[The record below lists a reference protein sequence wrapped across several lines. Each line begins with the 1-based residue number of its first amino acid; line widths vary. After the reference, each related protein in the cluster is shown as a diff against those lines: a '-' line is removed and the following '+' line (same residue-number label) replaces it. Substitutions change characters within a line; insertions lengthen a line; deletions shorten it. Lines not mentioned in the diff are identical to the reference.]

1 MKYYCIR
8 YIRWNLLEKVLPNL
22 IHPNQN
28 VFIKGRSIF
37 DAVRSMDDIVGCLKR
52 IGWSGIL
59 VAIDFEKAFN
69 TLNFDF
75 LNLILPIFYSV
86 DTVLYKYLSSC
97 VMNNG
102 FRTGPFS
109 LGRGVRQVDPL
120 SPYLFILVL
129 ET

>member
-102 FRTGPFS
+102 FRTSPFS